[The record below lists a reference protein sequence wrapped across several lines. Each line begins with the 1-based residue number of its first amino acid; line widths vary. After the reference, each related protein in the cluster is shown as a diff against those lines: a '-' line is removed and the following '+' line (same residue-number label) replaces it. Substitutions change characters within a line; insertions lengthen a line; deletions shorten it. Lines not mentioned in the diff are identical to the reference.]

1 MRSKKTKLG
10 VRKVCRFGFPRPVKD
25 SFTLR
30 TVVEAIAGR
39 KALRANSRLYDLPR
53 QHNERMINDYN
64 PAILLAWQGN
74 MDIQYIGEKSSVL
87 NWYIT
92 KYTTKAERSHS
103 TTAFGDLTSNKS
115 LASKLWNIALRSL
128 SNRECGAL
136 EAADTLLGI
145 PLYGTDPSTVFRWV
159 DINMIRSRR
168 VKENHIIQGLPSD
181 CKNILYPSL
190 IDTYYPNRP
199 TKLESTN
206 LYTFM
211 SWYDVLNKQRS
222 KAATYYPLLGRY
234 LKKRN
239 QPYLLNHYKYNPE
252 QEPEKYFYSMLLLFR
267 PW

>member
-1 MRSKKTKLG
+1 MG

-39 KALRANSRLYDLPR
+39 KALRANSRLYDLPH
-53 QHNERMINDYN
+53 QHNEWMINDYN
-64 PAILLAWQGN
+64 PAILLVWQGN

-92 KYTTKAERSHS
+92 KYTTKAEQSHS
-103 TTAFGDLTSNKS
+103 TTAFSDLTSNKS

-128 SNRECGAL
+128 SNCECGAL
-136 EAADTLLGI
+136 EAADTLLGV

-168 VKENHIIQGLPSD
+168 VKENHIIQELPSD
-181 CKNILYPSL
+181 CEDILYPSL

-199 TKLESTN
+199 AELESTN
-206 LYTFM
+206 LYTLM
-211 SWYDVLNKQRS
+211 SWYDVLNKQPS

-239 QPYLLNHYKYNPE
+239 QQKIIINITLNKSLRSTFI
-252 QEPEKYFYSMLLLFR
+252 QYSSCLSHGGNVIA
-267 PW
+267 